1 MANLDD
7 FIKKQGKKET
17 PFDKPIAKKNSLT
30 KDNAKPVKLRGEYHY
45 LLKNYTAKNGGS
57 IRDIVDK
64 AVEEYI
70 DKHGLK

>member
-7 FIKKQGKKET
+7 FIQKQGKKET
-17 PFDKPIAKKNSLT
+17 PFDKPQIKRNSLV

-45 LLKNYTAKNGGS
+45 LLKNYVAKKGGS
-57 IRDIVDK
+57 IREIVDK

-70 DKHGLK
+70 EKYKIE